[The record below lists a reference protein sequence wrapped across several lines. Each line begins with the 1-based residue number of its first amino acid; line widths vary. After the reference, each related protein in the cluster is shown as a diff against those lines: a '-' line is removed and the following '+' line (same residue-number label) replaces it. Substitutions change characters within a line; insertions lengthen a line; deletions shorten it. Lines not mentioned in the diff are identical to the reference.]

1 MANMCRL
8 APGGSNLR
16 TTARRN
22 PPDRRK
28 SSISSPRVKA
38 HISTHA
44 LVRVPH
50 TAVAIFNLKV
60 APRLRCQGDL
70 HAQLLFGGG

>member
-8 APGGSNLR
+8 APGGPNVR
-16 TTARRN
+16 TTARSG
-22 PPDRRK
+22 PPERRK
-28 SSISSPRVKA
+28 SSISPPGVKA
-38 HISTHA
+38 HLSAHA

-50 TAVAIFNLKV
+50 TAVENFNLKV
-60 APRLRCQGDL
+60 APRLRCQADL